1 VGGAFH
7 QTFAGKFHKGAVSMK
22 KEAVIQNT
30 SSEKKRVEGLFDHL
44 LEEFLPRGEMPLKE
58 FLTYVELTLLV
69 SSLAKSKGNQRE
81 AARILGLKHTTL
93 NEKMKKYNL
102 GFRKVLVFN
111 GNKES

>member
-1 VGGAFH
+1 MT
-7 QTFAGKFHKGAVSMK
+7 QNSTPK
-22 KEAVIQNT
+22 KEQ
-30 SSEKKRVEGLFDHL
+30 VEGLFDHL
-44 LEEFLPRGEMPLKE
+44 LEEFLLRGEMPLKE
-58 FLTYVELTLLV
+58 FLTYVELSLLV

-111 GNKES
+111 GTEES